1 MSLLAEKMAAAV
13 QRRPVPDD
21 LGRALLSSL
30 SACRPL
36 ILSLHDAAGDTLW
49 LSAGSIGPDEQ
60 SFVLAALDVFAL
72 EPHRCCIHRK
82 LEDGRRALFLAARD
96 PLGACCG
103 VGFAIV
109 EGGVIDDTRVVTPA
123 IRTLLQRFSVLL
135 APAGDKRA
143 SLPAS
148 APAPAPAAALA
159 AEADGAGPLEFPD
172 HAPIRARGY
181 KRLQPGTGIRRYEIS
196 IAPVGAQHDA
206 TVFER
211 VVDWLVH
218 NRQRYAHKPSS
229 FAVPISAA
237 AALDRGFAARVE
249 ACLGRHELDEG
260 LLMLVVPAAAW
271 SAQSQR
277 LRPLLEMCERRHC
290 RVVLDD
296 FQLND
301 VALQLLRSKAV
312 RMLKLSTEL
321 TVAAMQERYPRALL
335 SACAH
340 IARVLG
346 IHCVAKRVDSPT
358 ATRWLAAAG
367 VDYIDPSHGAESDP
381 GASSDRVGARK
392 DS

>member
-1 MSLLAEKMAAAV
+1 MSLLAENIAAAV

-36 ILSLHDAAGDTLW
+36 ILSLHDAAGDALW

-135 APAGDKRA
+135 APAGDRRG
-143 SLPAS
+143 LS
-148 APAPAPAAALA
+148 APAMAPAAALA
-159 AEADGAGPLEFPD
+159 AEADTAGPLEFPEQ
-172 HAPIRARGY
+172 APIRARGY

-196 IAPVGAQHDA
+196 IAPAGAQHDA

-271 SAQSQR
+271 SAQGQH
-277 LRPLLEMCERRHC
+277 LRPLLEMCERLHC

-301 VALQLLRSKAV
+301 GALQLLRSKAV

-321 TVAAMQERYPRALL
+321 TAAAMQERYPRALL

-367 VDYIDPSHGAESDP
+367 VDYIDPSSAAESDP
-381 GASSDRVGARK
+381 GASGHLVAGGKGA
-392 DS
+392 

>member
-36 ILSLHDAAGDTLW
+36 ILSLHDAAGDALW
-49 LSAGSIGPDEQ
+49 LSGGSIGPDEQ

-109 EGGVIDDTRVVTPA
+109 EGGVIDDNRVVTPA

-148 APAPAPAAALA
+148 APAAAAMPA
-159 AEADGAGPLEFPD
+159 AEADGAGPLESPD
-172 HAPIRARGY
+172 QAPIRARAY

-196 IAPVGAQHDA
+196 IAPAGAQHDA
-206 TVFER
+206 AVFER

-218 NRQRYAHKPSS
+218 NRQRYANKPSS
-229 FAVPISAA
+229 FAIPISAA
-237 AALDRGFAARVE
+237 AALDRGFAARAD
-249 ACLGRHELDEG
+249 ACLGRHELDDG

-277 LRPLLEMCERRHC
+277 LSPLLEMCERRHC

-367 VDYIDPSHGAESDP
+367 VDYIDPSSAAESDP
-381 GASSDRVGARK
+381 GASADQAAAGKGS
-392 DS
+392 